1 MKKSLFILFTFLFSS
16 YSGNCLDTLYL
27 VDFLTII
34 KENHPLIKK
43 ADLFDEFEEAYRLK
57 GKGVLDPKLQSDYQR
72 KKFDDT
78 DYFTIWQSEAKIP
91 TRLPIDFSLGYEN
104 NSGQFLNSDATVPK
118 NGLIYGTLNLNI
130 LRGLLFDEQRFQ
142 IQAAELNGI
151 KSQIDKN
158 LLLREIIYQAIG
170 SYLDWSKAY
179 FEAKIYEDYL
189 DLVTVRHQ
197 NVVELFKNGDK
208 PAVDTIESIVNLN
221 TAEKIFLESSE
232 NLISKQ
238 QKLNL
243 FIWNEEGQP
252 MQMSDQ
258 VIPSELEN
266 LLLYLE
272 QISLIITPAF
282 ENDPSVRKFQNKIN
296 MLELTNRLQKEQLKP
311 HLALKYNTIL
321 NLGKED
327 FDPTFSLN
335 DYKYGVSFEYPIL
348 NRKAKGDIRLNEA
361 MIQQNLYDKTQYQ
374 EQLSNKYR
382 EINARRNIQQD
393 ILEVV
398 NQKIDNSEELYAAEG
413 LKFQLGESSI
423 FLLNQRERKL
433 LEARTDLIK
442 SFSSIGKLLNDL
454 YYLKLGQ

>member
-1 MKKSLFILFTFLFSS
+1 
-16 YSGNCLDTLYL
+16 LDTLYL

-43 ADLFDEFEEAYRLK
+43 ANLFDEFEEAYRLK
-57 GKGVLDPKLQSDYQR
+57 GKGVLDPKLQSNYNR
-72 KKFDDT
+72 KRFDDT
-78 DYFTIWQSEAKIP
+78 DYYTVWQSEAKIP

-104 NSGQFLNSDATVPK
+104 NSGDFLANDDSVPK
-118 NGLIYGTLNLNI
+118 NGLVYGTINLNI

-158 LLLREIIYQAIG
+158 LLLREIIYQAVG
-170 SYLDWSKAY
+170 AYLDWSKAY
-179 FEAKIYEDYL
+179 FEVEIYEDYL

-197 NVVELFKNGDK
+197 NVVELFRNGDS

-221 TAEKIFLESSE
+221 TAEKIFLESKE
-232 NLISKQ
+232 NLLNKQ

-243 FIWNEEGQP
+243 FIWNEDGQP
-252 MQMSDQ
+252 LQMSNQ

-266 LLLYLE
+266 LLAYLDE
-272 QISLIITPAF
+272 ISLIISPAF
-282 ENDPSVRKFQNKIN
+282 ANDPSVRKFQNRIN
-296 MLELTNRLQKEQLKP
+296 ALELTNRLQKEQLKP
-311 HLALKYNTIL
+311 NLVLKYNTIL
-321 NLGKED
+321 SLGKDD

-335 DYKYGVSFEYPIL
+335 DYKYGISFEYPIL

-361 MIQQNLYDKTQYQ
+361 LIKQNLYDKTQYQ
-374 EQLSNKYR
+374 ETLENKYV
-382 EINARRNIQQD
+382 EITARQNIQQD
-393 ILEVV
+393 ILNIV
-398 NQKIDNSEELYAAEG
+398 NQKINNSEALYAAEN

-423 FLLNQRERKL
+423 FLLNSRERKL

-442 SFSSIGKLLNDL
+442 SFSSIGKLFNER